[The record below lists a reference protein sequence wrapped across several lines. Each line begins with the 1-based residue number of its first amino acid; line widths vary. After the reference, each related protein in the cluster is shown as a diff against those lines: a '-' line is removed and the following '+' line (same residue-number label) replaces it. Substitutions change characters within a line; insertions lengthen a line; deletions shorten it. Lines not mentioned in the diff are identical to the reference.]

1 MPRALASAP
10 RGRHLESDWSQKP
23 NLIPVLISD
32 RFPQIG
38 YFLAGGAAGI
48 VSRTTTAPLDRLK
61 VYLIAQTDNT
71 TETLRAAKS
80 GHITQALRGA
90 WNTAVKAQKELWAA
104 GGVRSLFAGTH
115 SLVNPLASRSLMDLG
130 NGLNV
135 LKVMPESAIKFG
147 CFEVQW
153 LPTLRRFL
161 NRSI

>member
-1 MPRALASAP
+1 MPRALPSTP
-10 RGRHLESDWSQKP
+10 RGRHIESDWSQKP

-61 VYLIAQTDNT
+61 VYLIAQTDTT

-104 GGVRSLFAGTH
+104 GGVRSLFAGRPLLTLFSVPP
-115 SLVNPLASRSLMDLG
+115 SLTRSRQRPQRLEG
-130 NGLNV
+130 HARV
-135 LKVMPESAIKFG
+135 CHQV
-147 CFEVQW
+147 W
-153 LPTLRRFL
+153 LL
-161 NRSI
+161 